1 MAQAQTCAS
10 KTLLRI
16 GTVRGN
22 MAFLRQPE
30 QQQMSTILSRFALQ
44 YRITPNAMTRARL
57 LQDATPDDCA
67 ATLINNLNR
76 ITADAGFIKGINRV
90 DAEVVNSH
98 LHVLA
103 HECKTFAL
111 AQDLNTRAHAD
122 MATAVQRFLD
132 RGIDGAFAGSAIPA
146 PAYG

>member
-1 MAQAQTCAS
+1 MAQAQSCAT
-10 KTLLRI
+10 KTLFRI

-30 QQQMSTILSRFALQ
+30 QRQLSTILSRFALQ

-57 LQDATPDDCA
+57 LQDAIPDDCA
-67 ATLINNLNR
+67 ATLVNNLNR

-98 LHVLA
+98 LQALA
-103 HECKTFAL
+103 DDCKTFAL

-122 MATAVQRFLD
+122 ISTAVQRFLD
-132 RGIDGAFAGSAIPA
+132 RGFDGAFAGSAIPA
-146 PAYG
+146 SAYG